1 MTGWTLTKKAIPIE
15 YDLYLAFHFLLKK
28 KTRVRRT
35 AEQRLADVEK
45 KHAEIVGRQH
55 AAIAKIEEAK
65 KRLMQQKPSVRKDQ
79 VEQGKRFARA
89 AYALAPEW
97 DQRHFIAAIE
107 LALAEDHGTL
117 QNRGEKLLEEH
128 GKGKRGRRPSRV

>member
-1 MTGWTLTKKAIPIE
+1 MIME
-15 YDLYLAFHFLLKK
+15 ESK

-35 AEQRLADVEK
+35 VEQRLADLVKKQSEVVE
-45 KHAEIVGRQH
+45 RQR

-65 KRLMQQKPSVRKDQ
+65 LRLMQKPSVRKDQ

-89 AYALAPEW
+89 AQVIAPEW

-107 LALAEDHGTL
+107 LALAEDMETL

-128 GKGKRGRRPSRV
+128 GKGKRGRRPKIG

>member
-1 MTGWTLTKKAIPIE
+1 ME
-15 YDLYLAFHFLLKK
+15 ESK

-35 AEQRLADVEK
+35 AEQRLADLEK
-45 KHAEIVGRQH
+45 KHAEIVERQR

-65 KRLMQQKPSVRKDQ
+65 KRLMQKPSASVRKDQ

-107 LALAEDHGTL
+107 LALAEDPETL
-117 QNRGEKLLEEH
+117 QNQGAKLLEEH
-128 GKGKRGRRPSRV
+128 GKGKRGRRPSKV